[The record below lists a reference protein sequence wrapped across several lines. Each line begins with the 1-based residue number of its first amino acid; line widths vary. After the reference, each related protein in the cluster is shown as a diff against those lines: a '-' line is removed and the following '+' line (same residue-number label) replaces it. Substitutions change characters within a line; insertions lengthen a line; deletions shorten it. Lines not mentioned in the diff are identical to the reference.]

1 MIIKLDGRYIS
12 DIKALME
19 YIVSN
24 HSTFEI
30 ELIQNVDEWLHISC
44 EDFYISLARKE
55 NKLINYYSD
64 IKQSELYEILI
75 TQKQQNVKKRRQ
87 STKKSLKNLFIA
99 FLLSIVLLIIQ
110 NILVIKNSTYN
121 GNIFEKLLRFYLDSS
136 VTPYQKSIPLFVI
149 VFLIFCTIYSIK
161 AIKEK
166 KEADE
171 ITPPEPTKEEALLT
185 EIRDIL
191 KEKNK

>member
-12 DIKALME
+12 DIKVLME

-30 ELIQNVDEWLHISC
+30 ELIQNADEWLHISC

-55 NKLINYYSD
+55 NNLINYYSD
-64 IKQSELYEILI
+64 IKQSELYEILNSYYYNPHEFVI
-75 TQKQQNVKKRRQ
+75 TQKQQNAKKRRQ

-110 NILVIKNSTYN
+110 NILIIKNSTYN

-149 VFLIFCTIYSIK
+149 AFLIFCTIYSIK

-166 KEADE
+166 KE
-171 ITPPEPTKEEALLT
+171 K
-185 EIRDIL
+185 
-191 KEKNK
+191 